1 MSTTGGWARLT
12 TKVLSSKQTRVKLTL
27 MELREIRDHWN
38 EVLDAL
44 LAVDRIAWLAFF
56 DARLADFDG
65 RVLTL
70 DFSDSRKLGSAHEYS
85 ESRIKQHALLVFTI
99 KELLAIDVEIVEK

>member
-1 MSTTGGWARLT
+1 MSAW
-12 TKVLSSKQTRVKLTL
+12 VKLL
-27 MELREIRDHWN
+27 PMELGEIRDHWN

-44 LAVDRIAWLAFF
+44 LAIDRIAWLAFF

-70 DFSDSRKLGSAHEYS
+70 DFSDSRKLGSAHEYL
-85 ESRIKQHALLVFTI
+85 ESRIKQHALLVSTI
-99 KELLAIDVEIVEK
+99 KELLNIDVEVYEQ

>member
-1 MSTTGGWARLT
+1 
-12 TKVLSSKQTRVKLTL
+12 
-27 MELREIRDHWN
+27 MELREIRDRWN

-44 LAVDRIAWLAFF
+44 LAIDRIAWLAFF

-85 ESRIKQHALLVFTI
+85 ESRIKQHALLAATI
-99 KELLAIDVEIVEK
+99 KELLNIDVEIYEE